1 MRPTDEKKKTSVK
14 FHTINMELTGKR
26 LHRIFCEKGVSVKEI
41 ADLCGCSKTAI
52 YKWFRGETNPSI
64 DNYYAISRF
73 LGVHMEE
80 LIAGDDE
87 LLPLLVFAQ

>member
-1 MRPTDEKKKTSVK
+1 MRPVDGKKKSSVE
-14 FHTINMELTGKR
+14 FHTINMEMTGKR

-87 LLPLLVFAQ
+87 LFPLVFAQ